1 MAVTN
6 LGWASA
12 RAISGADIVPIKR
25 LVSYVDADDAI
36 GTDQVSLSVRFE
48 AELDDG
54 RLVLLLDDR
63 GWSSS
68 GTWSQVSSAEIE
80 ETTRVVVGPDEPHD
94 DGTWEEAETS
104 YWDYIREILAEQG
117 VEIDSAGLRSLP
129 HDVIP
134 SARLLGLMERS
145 SDGPQSA

>member
-1 MAVTN
+1 LSV
-6 LGWASA
+6 
-12 RAISGADIVPIKR
+12 KR
-25 LVSYVDADDAI
+25 LISYVDANDEINTDD
-36 GTDQVSLSVRFE
+36 VSLSVRFE

-54 RLVLLLDDR
+54 KHVLLLDDR

-68 GTWSQVSSAEIE
+68 GTWSQVSRAEIE

-94 DGTWEEAETS
+94 DETWEDAETG

-117 VEIDSAGLRSLP
+117 VEVDSADLRSLP

-134 SARLLGLMERS
+134 GARLLGLMERS
-145 SDGPQSA
+145 SDDVRPG